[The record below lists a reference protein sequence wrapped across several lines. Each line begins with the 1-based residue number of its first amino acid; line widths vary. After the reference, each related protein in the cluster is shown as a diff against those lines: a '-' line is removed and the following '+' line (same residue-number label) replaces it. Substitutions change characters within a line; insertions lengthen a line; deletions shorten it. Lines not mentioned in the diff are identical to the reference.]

1 MTRGIVETLAGAAV
15 LIVATGFF
23 AYAWSRADIG
33 GAGGYPVHARFSNV
47 GALNVGADVRIGGIR
62 VGAVTNQEL
71 DPETYMAVV
80 TMTVRDDI
88 ALTTDTTAA
97 IKAEGLLGGA
107 YVALEPGGEIDT
119 IPPGGEI
126 LFAQAAPDMID
137 LMTQLVFSRPS
148 AAGAGE

>member
-1 MTRGIVETLAGAAV
+1 MTRGIVETLTGAAV
-15 LIVATGFF
+15 LAVAAGFF
-23 AYAWSRADIG
+23 AYAWARADIG
-33 GAGGYPVHARFSNV
+33 GAGGYTVHARFSGV
-47 GALNVGADVRIGGIR
+47 GALNVGAQARIGGIP
-62 VGAVTNQEL
+62 VGAVTKLEL
-71 DPETYMAVV
+71 DTETYMAVV
-80 TMTVRDDI
+80 TMVIRDDV
-88 ALTTDTTAA
+88 ALTADTTAA

-107 YVALEPGGEIDT
+107 YVALEPGGELEA